1 MVLAVFGSTS
11 TWFTPR
17 PEPKLDMTAPPGR
30 SALRQTA
37 VGFPISVKFAPP
49 SVDFQM
55 PIGGKFGFSENVP
68 PVGTATPRTPRAEP
82 TLIVLPLTT
91 IELIE
96 RASNAGPL

>member
-17 PEPKLDMTAPPGR
+17 PEPKLEMTAPPGR
-30 SALRQTA
+30 SGLRQTA

-55 PIGGKFGFSENVP
+55 PIGGKFGLSENEP
-68 PVGTATPRTPRAEP
+68 PVGTATPRTPRPSAPRHRGRPARSRRRSYCVEDD
-82 TLIVLPLTT
+82 
-91 IELIE
+91 
-96 RASNAGPL
+96 